1 MMHYS
6 LNYKHMAKVTPEE
19 FEKAVAQDLLK
30 VGLTPQKVKDMHIG
44 ENERKFPVQRRIKDI
59 FVSLIWPR

>member
-1 MMHYS
+1 
-6 LNYKHMAKVTPEE
+6 MAKVTPEE